1 MKCKDTD
8 DLKHE
13 LMAASD
19 LDRFLEDNEDN
30 FCPGDMPSLL
40 GAMFEKREM
49 TKATLAYR
57 AGMSNVYLHQVFS
70 GRRNPSR
77 NRILCIC
84 IAMEADLEETQA
96 LLKSGCTGMLYPKN
110 RRDAII
116 IYGLLHG
123 QTLFEVNDKLF
134 CQGEEPLC

>member
-1 MKCKDTD
+1 MERKDTD
-8 DLKHE
+8 TLGSE
-13 LMAASD
+13 LMAAAD
-19 LDRFLEDNEDN
+19 LDRFLEDNEDM
-30 FCPGDMPSLL
+30 FSPGDMPSLL
-40 GAMFEKREM
+40 EAMFKKRDI
-49 TKATLAYR
+49 TKAALASR

-96 LLKSGCTGMLYPKN
+96 LLKSGCTGMLYAKN

-116 IYGLLHG
+116 IYGLVHG
-123 QTLFEVNDKLF
+123 QTLFEINDKLF